1 MPSIAPSSRPS
12 SRRLWLIGAAV
23 LVLVVLLGGLC
34 YAIVTGMTRQFG
46 AGQSAAPSSTSPGAA
61 APPVAGMSSR
71 QLDGLTVSS
80 THANLRP
87 WAFMIDN
94 QADARPAEG
103 LSSASVVIEAPVE
116 GGITRLLAIFDPMT
130 TSTVQIGAV
139 RSARPYFVE
148 WASSWKAVYGHVGGS
163 PEALSLIP
171 TIPSSTLLDAN
182 EMTRAAKAYRRD
194 PNRIAPHQ
202 VLTTPAKFSA
212 YLGAQ
217 ATSTV
222 RFSPWRYTATPVPTS
237 TVADAGTFR
246 ITYGGSYTTRWTY
259 DTGMNQYKRSQA
271 GKALARDDI
280 YATNVIV
287 IKTESRVLDD
297 KGRLQLRTTGGGEA
311 IVYRD
316 GKKLIGRW
324 RRAAGDVMSFIG
336 TDGSDIELRAGNT
349 WIEVTTD
356 DLSFAGLDA

>member
-1 MPSIAPSSRPS
+1 MPSIAPSSRKPS
-12 SRRLWLIGAAV
+12 SRRLWLIGSAVFV
-23 LVLVVLLGGLC
+23 LVLVLAVVC
-34 YAIVTGMTRQFG
+34 YAIVTGMTRRFG
-46 AGQSAAPSSTSPGAA
+46 SGQDEAPAPAGTGTPTSTVEGLSP
-61 APPVAGMSSR
+61 R
-71 QLDGLTVSS
+71 QLDGLMVSS
-80 THANLRP
+80 THAALRP

-94 QADARPAEG
+94 QIDARPAEG
-103 LSSASVVIEAPVE
+103 LSSASVVIESPVE

-163 PEALSLIP
+163 PEALNLIP
-171 TIPSSTLLDAN
+171 TIPSTTLLDAN
-182 EMTRAAKAYRRD
+182 EMTRAASAYRRD

-212 YLGAQ
+212 WLGPQ
-217 ATSTV
+217 ATTTV
-222 RFSPWRYTATPVPTS
+222 RFAPWRYTATPAPSS
-237 TVADAGTFR
+237 TATDAGTFR
-246 ITYGGSYTTRWTY
+246 ITYGGSYTARWTY
-259 DTGMNQYKRSQA
+259 DASRNQYKRSQA
-271 GKALARDDI
+271 GKALTRDDI

-311 IVYRD
+311 VIYRD

-324 RRAAGDVMSFIG
+324 RRATGDVMNFIG

-356 DLSFAGLDA
+356 DLSFAGLE